1 MLDRFKRKKP
11 LIDPQMLARRYTRQD
26 VVQLMALLSGAVID
40 GDMIQGWD
48 FVEDTPELMTVRIDF
63 GDEYLDFQF
72 YKSQSSDQAL

>member
-1 MLDRFKRKKP
+1 MLERFKRKKP
-11 LIDPQMLARRYTRQD
+11 LIDPNMLARRYTRQE

-48 FVEDTPELMTVRIDF
+48 FVEDTEELMTVRIDF

-72 YKSQSSDQAL
+72 YKSQSSLVI